1 MDFSIIYVGSFEVS
15 NRNSYKPC
23 FDQKVMELKLP
34 IIFKCIENWMIM
46 CYELAYV
53 LERDCELLH
62 ASFLN
67 CTMENNENTKI
78 KRKYEEIYIEFKGIK

>member
-1 MDFSIIYVGSFEVS
+1 
-15 NRNSYKPC
+15 
-23 FDQKVMELKLP
+23 
-34 IIFKCIENWMIM
+34 MIM
-46 CYELAYV
+46 CYELSYV

-78 KRKYEEIYIEFKGIK
+78 KRIDDKIDIKFKPINNI

>member
-1 MDFSIIYVGSFEVS
+1 
-15 NRNSYKPC
+15 
-23 FDQKVMELKLP
+23 
-34 IIFKCIENWMIM
+34 MIM
-46 CYELAYV
+46 CYELSYV

-78 KRKYEEIYIEFKGIK
+78 KRKYDEIDIKFKPIK

>member
-1 MDFSIIYVGSFEVS
+1 
-15 NRNSYKPC
+15 
-23 FDQKVMELKLP
+23 
-34 IIFKCIENWMIM
+34 M
-46 CYELAYV
+46 CYELSYV

-78 KRKYEEIYIEFKGIK
+78 KRKYDEIYIEFKCTK

>member
-1 MDFSIIYVGSFEVS
+1 
-15 NRNSYKPC
+15 
-23 FDQKVMELKLP
+23 
-34 IIFKCIENWMIM
+34 M
-46 CYELAYV
+46 CYELSYV

-78 KRKYEEIYIEFKGIK
+78 KRKYDEIYIESKCTK

>member
-1 MDFSIIYVGSFEVS
+1 
-15 NRNSYKPC
+15 
-23 FDQKVMELKLP
+23 
-34 IIFKCIENWMIM
+34 MIM
-46 CYELAYV
+46 YNELSYV

-78 KRKYEEIYIEFKGIK
+78 KRNYDEIYIEFKGI

>member
-1 MDFSIIYVGSFEVS
+1 MY
-15 NRNSYKPC
+15 
-23 FDQKVMELKLP
+23 
-34 IIFKCIENWMIM
+34 
-46 CYELAYV
+46 YELSYV

-78 KRKYEEIYIEFKGIK
+78 TVSSLMNLDIIMYIQSFTYVRSMHVMCCNLFFSREQRPELFLLFVEATLASMVS

>member
-1 MDFSIIYVGSFEVS
+1 MS
-15 NRNSYKPC
+15 
-23 FDQKVMELKLP
+23 
-34 IIFKCIENWMIM
+34 
-46 CYELAYV
+46 YV

-78 KRKYEEIYIEFKGIK
+78 KRKDDKIDIKFKPIK

>member
-1 MDFSIIYVGSFEVS
+1 MS
-15 NRNSYKPC
+15 
-23 FDQKVMELKLP
+23 
-34 IIFKCIENWMIM
+34 
-46 CYELAYV
+46 YV

-78 KRKYEEIYIEFKGIK
+78 EKYI